1 MRHTLAWTPER
12 GPILVVARTVA
23 PGRRLSV
30 FRSAYSNALPWAD
43 GLTDAPEP
51 APDGGWRYLNPG
63 EVGFLTAAVDRM
75 IPPDPTGPG
84 ASEAGVAPSSSPPMG
99 LANSVAPLPQLSRGG
114 DILSRLLRFRELW
127 SAGVEALGAVS
138 GLIRVAV
145 GGASPLHFRLRL
157 LPATSQHRTQEKR
170 GATMRTR

>member
-1 MRHTLAWTPER
+1 MAKDGSRRVNRRELLALGAAVGAAGAAEALAVHDGLLG
-12 GPILVVARTVA
+12 GPIETY
-23 PGRRLSV
+23 RLSV

-99 LANSVAPLPQLSRGG
+99 LESK
-114 DILSRLLRFRELW
+114 
-127 SAGVEALGAVS
+127 
-138 GLIRVAV
+138 V
-145 GGASPLHFRLRL
+145 G
-157 LPATSQHRTQEKR
+157 
-170 GATMRTR
+170 